1 MKYII
6 LQLSG
11 KQYIMELDKWYITNY
26 IKNVENNNIIKL
38 NNILLFKDNDKIQL
52 GKPFLKNSNVYARIL
67 QHLRG
72 KKIIVLKTKPK
83 KHYTRISG
91 HRQKLTK
98 IILETNFNY
107 GT

>member
-26 IKNVENNNIIKL
+26 IKNTKNNDIIKL
-38 NNILLFKDNDKIQL
+38 NNILLFQDNDKIQL
-52 GKPFLKNSNVYARIL
+52 GKPFLKNSNIYARVL
-67 QHLRG
+67 QHTKG
-72 KKIIVLKTKPK
+72 KKIVVLKTKPK
-83 KHYTRISG
+83 KNYTRVFG
-91 HRQKLTK
+91 FRQKFTK
-98 IILETNFNY
+98 IILEDSFNY